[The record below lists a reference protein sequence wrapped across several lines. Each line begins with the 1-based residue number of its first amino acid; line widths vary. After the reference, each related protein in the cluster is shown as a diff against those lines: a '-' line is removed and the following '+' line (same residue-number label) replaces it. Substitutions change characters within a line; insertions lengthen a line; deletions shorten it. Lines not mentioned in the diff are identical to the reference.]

1 MGRNCGTGS
10 NTRIHHLDV
19 EENFHPYTLHNL
31 NLTSCVANP
40 RNKECVEKVIF
51 RTLKELNKPIDFSKS
66 IGFSCRK
73 S

>member
-10 NTRIHHLDV
+10 NACIHHLDV

-31 NLTSCVANP
+31 NLTSCVADP
-40 RNKECVEKVIF
+40 RKECVEKVIF
-51 RTLKELNKPIDFSKS
+51 RTLKELNKPMDFSKS